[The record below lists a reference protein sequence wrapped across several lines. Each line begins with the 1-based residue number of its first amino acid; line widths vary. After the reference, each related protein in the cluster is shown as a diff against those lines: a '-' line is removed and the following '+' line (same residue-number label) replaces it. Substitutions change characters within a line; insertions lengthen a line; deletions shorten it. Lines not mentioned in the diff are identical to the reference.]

1 LYRLP
6 NGAIYGRVTPG
17 PKPPALSDPGP
28 PQLAMAPYVDATHG
42 YRLRLPAGWT
52 HFGTQHG
59 VVGVDGVTWDYRASF
74 QVAVQRY
81 ATVEEFLERY
91 GAYYSRRGAIGE
103 PTEQRVDGRRAVQT
117 EIVLRDAPRIEL
129 VTLIEVGD
137 GRILVVTAD
146 GPRDSWEAYRPW
158 FDAVLAT
165 LRILDH
171 PEDGWPRS
179 R

>member
-1 LYRLP
+1 
-6 NGAIYGRVTPG
+6 
-17 PKPPALSDPGP
+17 
-28 PQLAMAPYVDATHG
+28 
-42 YRLRLPAGWT
+42 
-52 HFGTQHG
+52 
-59 VVGVDGVTWDYRASF
+59 
-74 QVAVQRY
+74 VQRY